1 MRLAAAVSE
10 KEPPE
15 EQDAQDKYQ
24 DVDNYF
30 ENTHSIDYPLSTPI
44 IPATN
49 SSKIPDANVFS
60 PILPDFYC
68 VGSTFTFLYKF
79 LRSAN

>member
-1 MRLAAAVSE
+1 MRRTTAVSE

-30 ENTHSIDYPLSTPI
+30 ENTHSIDYPLNTPMNTGHQFVQN
-44 IPATN
+44 P
-49 SSKIPDANVFS
+49 
-60 PILPDFYC
+60 
-68 VGSTFTFLYKF
+68 
-79 LRSAN
+79 

>member
-1 MRLAAAVSE
+1 LEFQIRPTAAVSE

-30 ENTHSIDYPLSTPI
+30 ENTHSIDYPLNTPMNTGHQFVQN
-44 IPATN
+44 P
-49 SSKIPDANVFS
+49 
-60 PILPDFYC
+60 
-68 VGSTFTFLYKF
+68 
-79 LRSAN
+79 